1 MIRSAIASLGVAAT
15 ILIGTAAAPTP
26 APAQVNIDINIGI
39 GTNLSARQ
47 RVSCARGEL
56 LLRSRGFRNIER
68 RDCRGRFFVYRAT
81 RRGDRFEIAI
91 RASDGQIVDFRRVGR
106 R

>member
-1 MIRSAIASLGVAAT
+1 MIRITMASLGIAVG
-15 ILIGTAAAPTP
+15 ILVGSAGAPTP
-26 APAQVNIDINIGI
+26 APAQVSIDINIGI

-47 RVSCARGEL
+47 RINCARGEA
-56 LLRSRGFRNIER
+56 LLRSRGFRNVVRI
-68 RDCRGRFFVYRAT
+68 DCRGRFFVYRAT

-91 RASDGQIVDFRRVGR
+91 RASDGQIVDFRRVR

>member
-1 MIRSAIASLGVAAT
+1 MIRTTIASLGIAVA
-15 ILIGTAAAPTP
+15 ILVAPAGLPTP
-26 APAQVNIDINIGI
+26 APAQVSVDITI
-39 GTNLSARQ
+39 GTNLSSR
-47 RVSCARGEL
+47 RRISCARGEA

-91 RASDGQIVDFRRVGR
+91 RASDGQIVDFRRVR